1 MRSALAALAT
11 AAALAGCGGA
21 AAIRSAAAT
30 SSTPLTSTNT
40 TIAASIS
47 VVPTEQASPQTIQL
61 HRSLQRTL
69 DGLGRHVGA
78 LVVDLNTGTVL
89 FSRNAGVARAP
100 ASLEKL
106 YTSVALLQ
114 MLGPSARLQTTVLG
128 VGHLGAHGVWH
139 GSLYLRGDGDPT
151 FGDGAWDKF
160 FIGGNGPTAAEL
172 ARRLYALG
180 IRRVT
185 GLLYADAS
193 RFDSRLGGPATRNA
207 PDIPDYGGEMSAL
220 VFDHGATGFGLG
232 PAAFAAHQVA
242 ATMSD
247 IGITVSAA
255 RHTAVTPVDALP
267 LAGVSSPPVSVL
279 LKLMDVPSDDLF
291 ADLLTK
297 QLGYEALQQGTL
309 AAGTELI
316 RQVLALRY
324 ALHPRLFDG
333 SGLDKADR
341 SSPAQIVSLLQQLWP
356 TPFGVILRRALPV
369 VGVSGT
375 VQTIADHTA
384 AQGRCVAKT
393 GTLDYVTNLAGY
405 CSARNGH
412 TLAFALMLD
421 GPSNWQAFG
430 PLGRMV
436 AAVASY

>member
-1 MRSALAALAT
+1 V
-11 AAALAGCGGA
+11 LAGCGGA
-21 AAIRSAAAT
+21 AAIRPAAAT
-30 SSTPLTSTNT
+30 SSATVNSTAT
-40 TIAASIS
+40 TATAPAPAPAVQAPKLSARLHASIDR
-47 VVPTEQASPQTIQL
+47 AL
-61 HRSLQRTL
+61 N
-69 DGLGRHVGA
+69 GLGHHVGA
-78 LVVDLNTGTVL
+78 LVVDLSTGAVL
-89 FSRNAGVARAP
+89 FSRNATVTRAP

-160 FIGGNGPTAAEL
+160 AIGGAGPTAAEL
-172 ARRLYALG
+172 ARRLYDAG

-185 GLLYADAS
+185 GRLYADAS
-193 RFDSRLGGPATRNA
+193 RFDSKRGGPATHNG
-207 PDIPDYGGEMSAL
+207 PDIPDYGGELSAL

-232 PAAFAAHQVA
+232 PAGFAAHQVA
-242 ATMSD
+242 ATMGD
-247 IGITVSAA
+247 LGIAVSAA
-255 RHTAVTPVDALP
+255 PHTAVTPLDALP
-267 LAGVSSPPVSVL
+267 LASVSSPPVTVL

-297 QLGYEALQQGTL
+297 QLGYEALHRGTL
-309 AAGTELI
+309 AAGAELI

-324 ALHPRLFDG
+324 ELHPRLFDG

-341 SSPAQIVSLLQQLWP
+341 SSPAQIVSLLQQISS
-356 TPFGVILRRALPV
+356 TPFGVILHRSLPV
-369 VGVSGT
+369 VGVNGT
-375 VQTIADHTA
+375 VQTIAEHTA

-393 GTLDYVTNLAGY
+393 GTLNYVTNLAGY

-430 PLGRMV
+430 PLGQMV